1 MSESQDVRALLAR
14 AVVELKDMR
23 RRVEAAERSKR
34 EPIAI
39 VGMACRFPGG
49 GDSPE
54 GFWRLLDAGADTV
67 TEVPAERWDVEQYFD
82 PRPGAPG
89 KTHIR
94 WGSFLR
100 DVDRFEPSFFDLS
113 PREAAAMDPQQRLLL
128 EVAYH
133 ALEDAGLTPERVR
146 GGRGGVFV
154 GVCNTDFQHVMF
166 ENIARADTHSAT
178 GVLTCVL
185 SGRVSYAFDLRGP
198 SVPVD
203 TGCSASLV
211 AVHLAVQSLRAGESD
226 VALAGGVN
234 LLLSPLSNVLIARLQ
249 ALSPDGRCKTLDAG
263 ANGFAR
269 GEGCGVV
276 VLKRLSSALADGDRI
291 YAVIRGSAVNQD
303 GKSSGLTAP
312 NVLAQQAVIRA
323 ALENAGVSPAEVGF
337 VEMHGTGT
345 PLGDPIEYEAL
356 REVYGA
362 PRPDGSPC
370 ALGAVKTNVGHTE
383 SAAGVAGL
391 IKAVLAL
398 RRGAVPRNVHFREL
412 NPRIDLEGT
421 PFVVPRETTP
431 WPASGKPRRAGVSS
445 FGIGGTN
452 AHVIVEE
459 AEPAPKAGDDDGPG
473 PYLLPVSARSRE
485 SLAAN
490 ARAYAE
496 ALRGGLAGESL
507 RDICFTA
514 SVRRPHYECR
524 FAAVGATAAEL
535 AEQLAAADPEAG
547 REAGPAA
554 ARRVV
559 FLFSGQGSQSVG
571 MVRAMLEAEPAFRA
585 SMEACDA
592 AVRAEVGWS
601 VLGALADDAARL
613 DKTPIVQPILFSIQV
628 SLAALFRARG
638 VVPDAVIGQSMGE
651 VAAAHVAG
659 ALSLADAARVICR
672 RSALMQKVEGRGL
685 MALAEISPD
694 EAESMIA
701 GREHQIAIGSYLGPK
716 SVVFAGEGEPVRE
729 VQRALEARGVFCR
742 LLKVDTP
749 SHCPVVDGLM
759 GELHGLLAG
768 IRPEAGVV
776 PMYSTVTGELVDGE
790 RLVPA
795 YWGKNLR
802 DQVRLMPAVERAMA
816 DGHDVFVEIS
826 PHPVILPSV
835 GQIAGARGAEVTALP
850 ALRRD
855 EERGAFAAT
864 LGALYELG
872 RPVDFASLYPAGGRV
887 VSLPGYTWQRE
898 RYELAPA
905 KGRARP
911 ARAGGHDLLGART
924 PVAAERETYVWPVEL
939 GLETAPYLNDHRV
952 LGSVVVP
959 GALYVDLALSAGAQ
973 IFGQVSLEDV
983 AFERVL
989 PLPEDGTREAQIT
1002 LTVLDA
1008 ERASF
1013 TVATLYDAEGGARPT
1028 WTRHA
1033 SGTIRAGRA
1042 TASPPQ
1048 ALAEIRARAPRTVE
1062 GEAYYRFTSS
1072 LGIQLGP
1079 LFRGVER
1086 LECNDTEGL
1095 ATIRLD
1101 GSVSAMLSRYT
1112 LHPAFLDIVFQAMGG
1127 PISGTGLRV
1136 AAGDT
1141 CLPV

>member
-1 MSESQDVRALLAR
+1 MSDSQDVRALLAR

-23 RRVEAAERSKR
+23 RRVEAAERAKR

-39 VGMACRFPGG
+39 VGLACRFPGG
-49 GDSPE
+49 ADSPE
-54 GFWRLLDAGADTV
+54 GFWRLLEAGADTV
-67 TEVPAERWDVEQYFD
+67 TEVPAERWDVEQYYD

-89 KTHIR
+89 KTHVR

-100 DVDRFEPSFFDLS
+100 DVDAFEPAFFDLS
-113 PREAAAMDPQQRLLL
+113 PREAAAVDPQQRLLL

-133 ALEDAGLTPERVR
+133 ALEDAGLTPERLR

-154 GVCNTDFQHVMF
+154 GVCNTDFQHVTF
-166 ENIARADTHSAT
+166 EHIDRADTHSAT

-211 AVHLAVQSLRAGESD
+211 AVHLACQSLRAGESD

-276 VLKRLSSALADGDRI
+276 VLKRLSDALADGDRV

-312 NVLAQQAVIRA
+312 NVLAQQAVIRQ
-323 ALENAGVSPAEVGF
+323 ALENAGVAPAEVGF

-391 IKAVLAL
+391 IKAVLTL

-431 WPASGKPRRAGVSS
+431 WPKGPKPRRAGVSS
-445 FGIGGTN
+445 FGIAGTN

-459 AEPAPKAGDDDGPG
+459 AAPPPVGDDAAGRGEGPW
-473 PYLLPVSARSRE
+473 LLPVSGRSRE

-496 ALRGGLAGESL
+496 ALRGPLAGEPL
-507 RDICFTA
+507 RDVCFTA
-514 SVRRPHYECR
+514 SVRRPHYEYR
-524 FAAVGATAAEL
+524 FAAVGANAAEL
-535 AEQLAAADPEAG
+535 AEQLAALDPEAG

-559 FLFSGQGSQSVG
+559 FLFSGQGSQSTG
-571 MVRAMLEAEPAFRA
+571 MVRALLAAEPAFRA
-585 SMEACDA
+585 AMEACDA

-601 VLGALADDAARL
+601 VLAALADDATRL
-613 DKTPIVQPILFSIQV
+613 DKTPTVQPILFSIQV
-628 SLAALFRARG
+628 SLAALWKARG

-685 MALAEISPD
+685 MALAEIGPA
-694 EAESMIA
+694 EAEAMIA

-729 VQRALEARGVFCR
+729 VQRALEARGTFCR

-759 GELHGLLAG
+759 DELHGLLAG
-768 IRPEAGVV
+768 IRPTAGAV
-776 PMYSTVTGELVDGE
+776 PMYSTVTGEPVEGE
-790 RLVPA
+790 RLTPA

-826 PHPVILPSV
+826 PHPVILPSI
-835 GQIAGARGAEVTALP
+835 GQIAAARGAEVTALP
-850 ALRRD
+850 SLRRD
-855 EERGAFAAT
+855 EERGAFAAA

-872 RPVDFASLYPAGGRV
+872 RRVDFVSLYPAGGRV
-887 VSLPGYTWQRE
+887 VSLPGYAWQRE
-898 RYELAPA
+898 RYEFTPA
-905 KGRARP
+905 KGRA
-911 ARAGGHDLLGART
+911 
-924 PVAAERETYVWPVEL
+924 
-939 GLETAPYLNDHRV
+939 
-952 LGSVVVP
+952 
-959 GALYVDLALSAGAQ
+959 
-973 IFGQVSLEDV
+973 
-983 AFERVL
+983 
-989 PLPEDGTREAQIT
+989 
-1002 LTVLDA
+1002 
-1008 ERASF
+1008 
-1013 TVATLYDAEGGARPT
+1013 
-1028 WTRHA
+1028 
-1033 SGTIRAGRA
+1033 
-1042 TASPPQ
+1042 
-1048 ALAEIRARAPRTVE
+1048 
-1062 GEAYYRFTSS
+1062 
-1072 LGIQLGP
+1072 
-1079 LFRGVER
+1079 
-1086 LECNDTEGL
+1086 
-1095 ATIRLD
+1095 
-1101 GSVSAMLSRYT
+1101 
-1112 LHPAFLDIVFQAMGG
+1112 
-1127 PISGTGLRV
+1127 
-1136 AAGDT
+1136 
-1141 CLPV
+1141 